1 MDIFAKSSNKKIENI
16 SSSPMEH
23 CKSLI
28 KEADEILSELS
39 MPKKKSTSVC
49 RYQNIL
55 PVKFINAVENLTNRI
70 KSNQIFDIKRIP
82 FTASKVSD
90 KIGPGYY
97 NIERSLSPGVT
108 YTNRIFSSN
117 CI

>member
-1 MDIFAKSSNKKIENI
+1 MEIFAKSNSKKIDNT
-16 SSSPMEH
+16 STSPIEH

-28 KEADEILSELS
+28 KKADEILSELS
-39 MPKKKSTSVC
+39 MPKKKSTSAC

-55 PVKFINAVENLTNRI
+55 PVNFLNAVENLTNRI
-70 KSNQIFDIKRIP
+70 KSNQILDIKRIP
-82 FTASKVSD
+82 FPATKVSD

-97 NIERSLSPGVT
+97 NIERSFSPGLT
-108 YTNRIFSSN
+108 STNRIFSSN